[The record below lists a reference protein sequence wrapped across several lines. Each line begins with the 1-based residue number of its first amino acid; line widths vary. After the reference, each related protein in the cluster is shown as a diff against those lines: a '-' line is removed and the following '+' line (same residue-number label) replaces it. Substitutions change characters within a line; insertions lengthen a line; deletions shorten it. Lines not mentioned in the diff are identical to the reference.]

1 MPARGLPTAIRPY
14 RVCALFHRTNT
25 HSCTIRSTSLTLQD
39 VGLSVVGSGEL
50 ARLCRRVL
58 EDLLHHMQHLT
69 HFATCLHGNCL
80 LLSDPTDYAR
90 FFTVPTRSLAP
101 YAAPHS
107 LCRTWVCLSVVGSG
121 VPARCLPTAVRPCQT
136 LSDPTCALF
145 HRTCTLFQPTCAL
158 FHCTCALFHRTCTLF
173 HRTCTLFHR
182 TCTLFHRTCTLF
194 HRTDLIPCAVLTLQD
209 MGLSAVGS
217 GCLHGDR
224 LLLSDPTD
232 YAHFFTVPTRSLAPY
247 AAPNSLCRTWVCQ

>member
-58 EDLLHHMQHLT
+58 EDLLHQMQHLT

-173 HRTCTLFHR
+173 HRTCAFFHHITR
-182 TCTLFHRTCTLF
+182 
-194 HRTDLIPCAVLTLQD
+194 
-209 MGLSAVGS
+209 
-217 GCLHGDR
+217 
-224 LLLSDPTD
+224 
-232 YAHFFTVPTRSLAPY
+232 FFTVPARFFTVPARSFTVPARSFTVLARSFTVPI
-247 AAPNSLCRTWVCQ
+247 

>member
-1 MPARGLPTAIRPY
+1 MPARELPTAIGPY
-14 RVCALFHRTNT
+14 RLCALFHRTNT
-25 HSCTIRSTSLTLQD
+25 LSCTIRSTSLTLQD
-39 VGLSVVGSGEL
+39 VGLSVSSGKWRACTVL
-50 ARLCRRVL
+50 AYRCPTLPNPIRPYLRAFSPYLHAFSTYLRALPLYLCAFSPYLHAFSPYLRV
-58 EDLLHHMQHLT
+58 
-69 HFATCLHGNCL
+69 F
-80 LLSDPTDYAR
+80 P
-90 FFTVPTRSLAP
+90 P
-101 YAAPHS
+101 YY
-107 LCRTWVCLSVVGSG
+107 
-121 VPARCLPTAVRPCQT
+121 
-136 LSDPTCALF
+136 ALF
-145 HRTCTLFQPTCAL
+145 HRTCTLFHRTCTL
-158 FHCTCALFHRTCTLF
+158 FHRTCTLFHRTCTLF

-217 GCLHGDR
+217 GCLHGDC